1 MTGFPLII
9 MFLLAIV
16 LMIVAISKFKVH
28 PFLAIMGTAVI
39 LGLLSDIPLVNTTID
54 GVARTGL
61 PGVIGAGFSGI
72 FTGIGIVIILGAL
85 IGSIL
90 EVTGGAFKL
99 ADMVVRVLGRVSP
112 TLSMVVMGWIVSVPV
127 FCDSGF
133 VIINPV
139 RKSIVKRTKTSG
151 VATAVGLGAGLY
163 TSHVLVP
170 LTPGPLA
177 ASNELGL
184 GDNLLLVMG
193 VSFVI
198 SIPVLIVSYFWATF
212 VGKRTK
218 SKEDTA
224 LENDKTVKSYEEIV
238 KELGTL
244 PGGLMSIAPILIPII
259 AMAIGSNA
267 MADLMGIEGTL
278 RQTLVFIGTPM
289 IALTIGLLF
298 AILLLVTSKKMDKF
312 NTLTNDT
319 LKMLGP
325 ILFITG
331 AGGVLGAVINNSDL
345 VRYITDNA
353 QALAGLGLVFPFLIS
368 AILKTAQGSSTVAMI
383 VTAGIMAPLM
393 VELGLGSPMMGAL
406 TVMAIGAGSMAAS
419 HANDSY
425 FWVVT
430 NLSEMTPEQGYKN
443 WTSMSVVQGIA
454 AIITI
459 MIFSIFVS

>member
-267 MADLMGIEGTL
+267 MA
-278 RQTLVFIGTPM
+278 
-289 IALTIGLLF
+289 
-298 AILLLVTSKKMDKF
+298 
-312 NTLTNDT
+312 
-319 LKMLGP
+319 
-325 ILFITG
+325 
-331 AGGVLGAVINNSDL
+331 
-345 VRYITDNA
+345 
-353 QALAGLGLVFPFLIS
+353 
-368 AILKTAQGSSTVAMI
+368 
-383 VTAGIMAPLM
+383 
-393 VELGLGSPMMGAL
+393 
-406 TVMAIGAGSMAAS
+406 
-419 HANDSY
+419 
-425 FWVVT
+425 
-430 NLSEMTPEQGYKN
+430 
-443 WTSMSVVQGIA
+443 
-454 AIITI
+454 
-459 MIFSIFVS
+459 